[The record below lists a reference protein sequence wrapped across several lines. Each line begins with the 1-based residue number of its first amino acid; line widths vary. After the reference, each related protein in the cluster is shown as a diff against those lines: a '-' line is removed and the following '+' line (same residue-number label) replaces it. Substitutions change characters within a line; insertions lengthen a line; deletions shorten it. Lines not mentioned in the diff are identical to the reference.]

1 MSPGAS
7 DASSSENSVS
17 LVPIASEDLDA
28 VPAMAAR
35 IWPGAYGAILS
46 PEQIEYMLRWMYDVE
61 TLRTDLAAG
70 ISMWWILRNEE
81 RIGFLAAGPRE
92 AAGLC
97 PLHKFYLMPE
107 VQGRGLGSAALAALV
122 ARLRSDRVSIL
133 ELRVNRHNQA
143 AIAFYQR
150 NGFTVHTEDCRDIGG
165 GFVMDD
171 YVMRL
176 DLARG
181 TF

>member
-1 MSPGAS
+1 MSSSAVA
-7 DASSSENSVS
+7 ASSAENSVS
-17 LVPIASEDLDA
+17 LTPIAPEDLDS
-28 VPAMAAR
+28 VSAMAFR
-35 IWPGAYGAILS
+35 IWPAAYGAILS

-61 TLRTDLAAG
+61 TLRSNLAAG
-70 ISMWWILRNEE
+70 VLMWWILRNEE

-97 PLHKFYLMPE
+97 PLHKFYLLPE
-107 VQGRGLGSAALAALV
+107 TQGRGLGSAALAALI
-122 ARLRSDRVSIL
+122 ARLHSDGVRIL

-150 NGFTVHTEDCRDIGG
+150 NGFSVHTEDCRDIGG

-176 DLARG
+176 DLARD